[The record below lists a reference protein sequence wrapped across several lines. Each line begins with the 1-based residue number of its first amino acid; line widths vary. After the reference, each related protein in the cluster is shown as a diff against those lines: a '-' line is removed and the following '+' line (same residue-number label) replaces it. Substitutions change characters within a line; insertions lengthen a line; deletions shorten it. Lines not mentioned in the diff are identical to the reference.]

1 MQPTSREVYYITNY
15 ERQKCYVSA
24 YFRCLLTTFVLI
36 RNILIAFTTSCV
48 SIFDISNDILYT
60 SSFSHHSFTSSTA
73 NNADFRFIQI
83 LHVPLYFI
91 GQKFSHEQIQHG
103 LLFTKRI
110 AWFVESATSTLYF
123 PTFWNL
129 FSVFKKN
136 LPFLLFLWSVL
147 EQDRRFELPPS
158 VWKTDVLTV
167 NTNLAYKGG
176 EPSSPRAIFN
186 VVFWRDGFTTN
197 SPLVF
202 TAAFTQV
209 TREGLLGFHI
219 YIRRK
224 KRMICP

>member
-1 MQPTSREVYYITNY
+1 M
-15 ERQKCYVSA
+15 
-24 YFRCLLTTFVLI
+24 LI

-91 GQKFSHEQIQHG
+91 GQKSSHEQIQHG

-110 AWFVESATSTLYF
+110 AWFVTFATSTLYF
-123 PTFWNL
+123 PTFWKL
-129 FSVFKKN
+129 FSVFKKIS
-136 LPFLLFLWSVL
+136 PFYFLWSVL
-147 EQDRRFELPPS
+147 EQDRRFELPLS

-176 EPSSPRAIFN
+176 EPSSPRAMFN
-186 VVFWRDGFTTN
+186 VVFLTRWFHHKLSACFYGGFYASHTRGTTWF
-197 SPLVF
+197 SHLYMTKKTSDLPLNAKNTPTFVLK
-202 TAAFTQV
+202 AGAFL
-209 TREGLLGFHI
+209 RYG
-219 YIRRK
+219 
-224 KRMICP
+224 

>member
-1 MQPTSREVYYITNY
+1 M
-15 ERQKCYVSA
+15 
-24 YFRCLLTTFVLI
+24 LI

-48 SIFDISNDILYT
+48 SIFDILNDILYT

-129 FSVFKKN
+129 FSFKMFSSLSFCYLYMTKKTSDLPLNAKN
-136 LPFLLFLWSVL
+136 TLH
-147 EQDRRFELPPS
+147 
-158 VWKTDVLTV
+158 
-167 NTNLAYKGG
+167 
-176 EPSSPRAIFN
+176 
-186 VVFWRDGFTTN
+186 
-197 SPLVF
+197 
-202 TAAFTQV
+202 
-209 TREGLLGFHI
+209 FH
-219 YIRRK
+219 K
-224 KRMICP
+224 KVESALHG